1 MKIALA
7 QINPTIGDFNYNFEK
22 IRQASEK
29 AKMASCDLVVFSEMA
44 VSGYPPRDLLD
55 KADFVEANLH
65 CLDRL
70 VESIYGIG
78 VICGFV
84 DKNPNAGGK
93 PLFNA
98 AVLFE
103 NGKRIYQV
111 NKRLLPSYDVFDEE
125 RHFEPGTSCTALLYK
140 NRRIGLTICE
150 DIWNDKDFFKKRVYP
165 IDPVQR
171 MIQDGADLLINISAS
186 PFYMGKIRLRHD
198 MIGSIAK
205 KYATI
210 LTYVNQVGGN
220 DSLIFD
226 GASCAYDGMGNRIA
240 QGADFEEDLVVID
253 VEAGKGDV
261 HPVSKS
267 DAASVLKALVMGT
280 ADFVTKCRFSKVVI
294 GLSGGIDSAL
304 TACIAVRALGR
315 ENVISVFMPSRYTS
329 VENFEDTRQLADN
342 LGIPLLKI
350 PIDAIFEEFIQPVS
364 PDFNRENPGITE
376 QNIQARIRGTLL
388 MAVANKENAILLST
402 GNKSE
407 LAVGYCTLYG
417 DMNGGLDVISD
428 VPKTMVYKLADLI
441 NAENPFIPQ
450 RILEKAPSAELKPN
464 QKDQDDLPPY
474 DELDRILKAYIE
486 DLKSAEELLKMEFDP
501 KLVEEV
507 IARIDRNEYKRH
519 QAPPGLKVT
528 SRAFGYGRRIPI
540 AQRYIWKFVGTS
552 IKI

>member
-1 MKIALA
+1 
-7 QINPTIGDFNYNFEK
+7 
-22 IRQASEK
+22 
-29 AKMASCDLVVFSEMA
+29 
-44 VSGYPPRDLLD
+44 
-55 KADFVEANLH
+55 
-65 CLDRL
+65 
-70 VESIYGIG
+70 
-78 VICGFV
+78 
-84 DKNPNAGGK
+84 
-93 PLFNA
+93 
-98 AVLFE
+98 
-103 NGKRIYQV
+103 
-111 NKRLLPSYDVFDEE
+111 
-125 RHFEPGTSCTALLYK
+125 
-140 NRRIGLTICE
+140 
-150 DIWNDKDFFKKRVYP
+150 DFFKKRVYP

-186 PFYMGKIRLRHD
+186 PFYMGKIRFRHD

-253 VEAGKGDV
+253 VEAGKGDI

-528 SRAFGYGRRIPI
+528 SRAFGYGRRVPI
-540 AQRYIWKFVGTS
+540 AQRYIWKFVGTKFVGTS